1 MQIYSIFP
9 KNKNLPSI
17 KSGKCTNLNSFWI
30 INSLFFEK
38 NRTLANIII
47 HRINMRRFLIYMYTL
62 SSLMICCITLSS
74 CKDKSIKNTL
84 PKNDTDSVQC
94 TNEST
99 HLQDSTI
106 YGISDEFGMSTF
118 TLITNHGDTLF
129 LNRDHND
136 GSPSIILGDLDY
148 NVHYALT
155 VFDSGHSV
163 GTLINIDQLERFIKH
178 YKLYN
183 GKLLLN
189 NLNDTVTIISLS
201 EQLLE
206 YKDQKGTLHK
216 ISR

>member
-17 KSGKCTNLNSFWI
+17 KSDKCTNLNSFWI

-106 YGISDEFGMSTF
+106 YGISDEFGMSTHIG
-118 TLITNHGDTLF
+118 TYGSGYLIQWA
-129 LNRDHND
+129 R
-136 GSPSIILGDLDY
+136 
-148 NVHYALT
+148 
-155 VFDSGHSV
+155 
-163 GTLINIDQLERFIKH
+163 
-178 YKLYN
+178 
-183 GKLLLN
+183 
-189 NLNDTVTIISLS
+189 TIPNTRSM
-201 EQLLE
+201 LLE
-206 YKDQKGTLHK
+206 LPQVNNHNAIINNDYAGKFCRATIRLLES
-216 ISR
+216 I